1 MMMKAEKEGIIYPSY
16 ENKKAWAARG
26 FRDGIPIALGYLAVG
41 FTIGIAAKNVSINA
55 VQGLFMS
62 AGMVASAGEYAAV
75 MLIGSAAGVLEMITT
90 SLIINLR
97 YFLMSCSLTQKLDPE
112 EPFWKR
118 FLLAQCVTDELFGI
132 SSAVPGRLQ
141 PVYTWC
147 AGIVS
152 IFGWSLGTV
161 LGIVVGNILPD
172 RASNAM
178 NVALYGMFLAIVI
191 PPAKKKLFMAGI
203 VILSMLASWLTTVT
217 PYVKNI
223 SEGFRVIILTVV
235 ISAAAAVIR
244 PVDEESEAA
253 S

>member
-1 MMMKAEKEGIIYPSY
+1 MSENNSGAKYPSY

-55 VQGLFMS
+55 VQGLLMS
-62 AGMVASAGEYAAV
+62 TGMVASAGEYAAV
-75 MLIGSAAGVLEMITT
+75 LLIGSAAGVLEMITT
-90 SLIINLR
+90 TLIINLR
-97 YFLMSCSLTQKLDPE
+97 YFLMSCSLTQKLDPK
-112 EPFWKR
+112 EPLWKR

-132 SSAVPGRLQ
+132 SSAVPGSLQ

-161 LGIVVGNILPD
+161 LGIVVGNILPE

-191 PPAKKKLFMAGI
+191 PSARKSLFMGGLII
-203 VILSMLASWLTTVT
+203 VSMLTSWLTTVL
-217 PYVKNI
+217 PYVKTL
-223 SEGFRVIILTVV
+223 SEGFRVIILTVA
-235 ISAAAAVIR
+235 ISAVAAIVR
-244 PVDEESEAA
+244 PVGEEGES
-253 S
+253 